1 MTAGTTASVLG
12 QSSNYRVIYDV
23 IDGQPI
29 ILIVGVGI
37 AGSSTGQCADLR
49 LPQHPVLQCRLSQPS
64 DPQ

>member
-29 ILIVGVGI
+29 ILIVGVGHRREFHR
-37 AGSSTGQCADLR
+37 AVC
-49 LPQHPVLQCRLSQPS
+49 
-64 DPQ
+64 